1 MEHNLSLL
9 ITSNFRGNSLN
20 YQVNLFEALQIRHT
34 AERRVFI
41 MAENK
46 QDKRTR
52 NWAMIVYPESA
63 PEDWREI
70 LDDLHIP
77 WIASPLHDK
86 DVNPD
91 GTKKK
96 PHWHVILTFENKKSF
111 HQIKAIADKLNA
123 PIPQACESLRGYVR
137 YLVHTDNPEKYQY
150 SKADIENHGVADIEK
165 YFQNTASIRTI
176 LKALTRHICDEE
188 VTNYA
193 DLIEYAMAKGDDWFD
208 VASSHTIY
216 FGALLKSEWQK
227 QQNQVL
233 KQGRNTFSGEAEKLT
248 KLEKARS
255 MAKMG
260 VKQAVI
266 ADTLGISIRTV
277 KRYLNG
283 K

>member
-1 MEHNLSLL
+1 
-9 ITSNFRGNSLN
+9 
-20 YQVNLFEALQIRHT
+20 
-34 AERRVFI
+34 
-41 MAENK
+41 MAEK
-46 QDKRTR
+46 DTRTR

-77 WIASPLHDK
+77 WIASPLHNK

-123 PIPQACESLRGYVR
+123 TIPQTCESLRGYIR
-137 YLVHTDNPEKYQY
+137 YLVHTDNPEKFQY

-176 LKALTRHICDEE
+176 LKALTRHISDEE

-266 ADTLGISIRTV
+266 ADTLGVSVRTV
-277 KRYLNG
+277 RNYLN
-283 K
+283 KK

>member
-1 MEHNLSLL
+1 
-9 ITSNFRGNSLN
+9 
-20 YQVNLFEALQIRHT
+20 
-34 AERRVFI
+34 

-86 DVNPD
+86 DSNPD

-111 HQIKAIADKLNA
+111 HQIKEIADKLNA

-150 SKADIENHGVADIEK
+150 SKTNIENHGVADIEK
-165 YFQNTASIRTI
+165 YFQNTASIRAV
-176 LKALTRHICDEE
+176 LKALTRHIRDEE

-193 DLIEYAMAKGDDWFD
+193 DLIEYAMVKGDDWFD

-227 QQNQVL
+227 QQNQVI
-233 KQGRNTFSGEAEKLT
+233 KQGRNTFSDEAEKLT

>member
-1 MEHNLSLL
+1 MSKTED
-9 ITSNFRGNSLN
+9 R
-20 YQVNLFEALQIRHT
+20 
-34 AERRVFI
+34 
-41 MAENK
+41 
-46 QDKRTR
+46 RTR
-52 NWAMIVYPESA
+52 NWALIVYPESA
-63 PEDWREI
+63 PENWRDI
-70 LDDLHIP
+70 LDNLHIP

-91 GTKKK
+91 GSKKK
-96 PHWHVILTFENKKSF
+96 PHWHVILTFENVKAY
-111 HQIKAIADKLNA
+111 HQIKEIADQLNS
-123 PIPQACESLRGYVR
+123 PIPQACESLRGYIR
-137 YLVHTDNPEKYQY
+137 YLVHTDNPEKFQY

-176 LKALTRHICDEE
+176 LKALTRYISDEE

-266 ADTLGISIRTV
+266 ADTLGVSVRTV
-277 KRYLNG
+277 RNYLN
-283 K
+283 KK

>member
-1 MEHNLSLL
+1 
-9 ITSNFRGNSLN
+9 
-20 YQVNLFEALQIRHT
+20 
-34 AERRVFI
+34 

-176 LKALTRHICDEE
+176 LKALTRHIRDEE

-233 KQGRNTFSGEAEKLT
+233 KQGRNTFSGEADKLT

-266 ADTLGISIRTV
+266 ADTLGITERTV
-277 KRYLNG
+277 RNYL
-283 K
+283 KKK

>member
-1 MEHNLSLL
+1 
-9 ITSNFRGNSLN
+9 
-20 YQVNLFEALQIRHT
+20 
-34 AERRVFI
+34 

-46 QDKRTR
+46 QYKRTR

-86 DVNPD
+86 DSNPD

-111 HQIKAIADKLNA
+111 HQIKEIADKLNA
-123 PIPQACESLRGYVR
+123 PIPQACESLRGYIR

-150 SKADIENHGVADIEK
+150 DKADIENHGVADIAR
-165 YFQNTASIRTI
+165 YFQNTASIRAI
-176 LKALTRHICDEE
+176 LKALTSYIRDEE

-193 DLIEYAMAKGDDWFD
+193 DFMEYAIEKGDDWFD

-216 FGALLKSEWQK
+216 FSALLKAVWQK
-227 QQNQVL
+227 QQS
-233 KQGRNTFSGEAEKLT
+233 KIIKHGRDTFSGEAEKMDKIL
-248 KLEKARS
+248 KAKK
-255 MAKMG
+255 MAELG
-260 VKQAVI
+260 IKQSVI
-266 ADTLGISIRTV
+266 ADTLGITERTV
-277 KRYLNG
+277 RNYLKR